1 MQYVVKHEQ
10 GIDCGG
16 GYLKLFPS
24 TVDQKKLH
32 GGADEDVYNI
42 MFGHD
47 ICGYDK
53 KTVSRLAPRR
63 AARHRAPT
71 PIARCAARDLP
82 LQRREQARQQEA
94 QVRHMLHT
102 PCAVP
107 ER

>member
-42 MFGHD
+42 MFGPD

-53 KTVSRLAPRR
+53 KTVRRPPSLALSRDATR
-63 AARHRAPT
+63 AACSAVRPCGWLTARACWRST
-71 PIARCAARDLP
+71 
-82 LQRREQARQQEA
+82 
-94 QVRHMLHT
+94 
-102 PCAVP
+102 
-107 ER
+107 